1 MKKIIFL
8 LLFVIIFIITSCSKS
23 MSQYDDE
30 ISLAEELIQCN
41 PDSALTILKA
51 IDPTELTLDSIK
63 AKYYYVMTSVR
74 DGQNHLA
81 HSDSMINF
89 SNDYYR
95 GKNLKRSIRSTTLL
109 ASYNYHMGKKESA
122 LRALDSLAS
131 LKYVPDSLLIEPL
144 RKRIQMGNYEDNELC
159 IRRLITIDKNPT
171 WQPKYKHQLY
181 FSLLINGKNDS
192 SLVVLDELI
201 NSTDPDN
208 EAEKRFLYEFE
219 KIYTLIALTR
229 YAESISL
236 ADSLMNKCMDDSAV
250 PYILLWKSLAMLNM
264 HDTKGFAV
272 ELAKVDSL
280 ALNTSTDERRYI
292 NSFTNFLH
300 TVHDYQ
306 ITGKVNIL
314 PFAKINNTLRDNLF
328 NSQRLQQEAIQCSIE
343 IDNQRQIL
351 KLRNDRQ
358 TNMLIIIVLAAL
370 LFIGALL
377 WYAFNNKRKTLETLE
392 RNEILQKLVD
402 ESKQTDSSMYKTL
415 RRAMLQQLGII
426 KMVAETPTQQNRE
439 MLRKLSSIKSDTN
452 GSLVNWKSIYEMID
466 NLYHGFYSRLHKRHG
481 DVLTDKEEQIIV
493 LMLAGFSTKEI
504 SVITGLT
511 PATIYVRKSSV
522 RKKLG
527 LPEKENIVAFLQQ
540 ETDG

>member
-527 LPEKENIVAFLQQ
+527 LPEKENIVAFLQH

>member
-1 MKKIIFL
+1 MKKITFL

-229 YAESISL
+229 YTESISL